1 MSSMDATPNDS
12 RFTAEAEFSNR
23 SITHFTALEKLVCAR
38 SSDSG
43 SIHQASP
50 KDRDKTQRNKDH
62 TLILIVQATRETNL
76 ALSNGV
82 QGTLPAEMSARSSV
96 PKGN

>member
-1 MSSMDATPNDS
+1 MSFMDATPNNA

-38 SSDSG
+38 SADSG

-50 KDRDKTQRNKDH
+50 KIETKHNE
-62 TLILIVQATRETNL
+62 TRPTH
-76 ALSNGV
+76 
-82 QGTLPAEMSARSSV
+82 SS
-96 PKGN
+96 

>member
-1 MSSMDATPNDS
+1 MSFMDATPNIS

-50 KDRDKTQRNKDH
+50 KIETNTTKQGPH
-62 TLILIVQATRETNL
+62 TLPN
-76 ALSNGV
+76 
-82 QGTLPAEMSARSSV
+82 SASHT
-96 PKGN
+96 